1 MHAVFPN
8 RTARANNKMDNAGGF
23 RGSNAWPNLGA
34 MVQSRYNARRI
45 RYRSASGRSPDL
57 RIYLN
62 KAYSPLR
69 GQCQI
74 QITMKRFD

>member
-1 MHAVFPN
+1 MHAVFPD

-23 RGSNAWPNLGA
+23 RQQCKAYIGV
-34 MVQSRYNARRI
+34 MMQSRYNARRI
-45 RYRSASGRSPDL
+45 MYRSASGRSPDL
-57 RIYLN
+57 RIYRN

-74 QITMKRFD
+74 QITFQCLD